1 MTAAWVTREPPT
13 QGRRVLGHAL
23 GSAMST
29 FVNASRSGGRPLR
42 ALTSSSLP
50 PADSDGD
57 SEPHDNRLMNQRCQ
71 HCGAALHNH
80 KRFYKRYRVCEK
92 DALAPAVLQGGELKR
107 FCQQCG
113 RFHPLDF
120 FDGTMR
126 TCREQLARHASLK
139 RKRRREKANAA
150 AAIPPVEGTSAADAA
165 QRPAP
170 KQRKLQPAAPA
181 AARGQQQQVDP
192 QLPLLRLPTTSDR
205 DETNALL
212 LQLRQW
218 VPPQPPREP
227 PAQEHLAQQPTLAQQ
242 QLQHPP
248 PAAKLVQPVPYRPML
263 AASQRGDKRSPGVG
277 DLAEPPRSVH
287 QSELQAEL
295 QAALAAIW
303 QSGTPSPVA
312 HVPNSWLHNAARQH
326 QRATHQQQLQQQHA
340 AQLQQQHQQSAGWTV
355 AAQAPALQAHCVAGW
370 PAQQQLRTGVAWQQ
384 SPEVH
389 APPLVPSHAAQH
401 AADPQALGQGLLLAG
416 LQLLVQAAADGPE
429 KERQAPEPPPL
440 GLPDLLSLLR
450 EMVAGDSSANAS
462 CGGRAYAASLDTNM
476 LQRLPAQ

>member
-1 MTAAWVTREPPT
+1 
-13 QGRRVLGHAL
+13 
-23 GSAMST
+23 
-29 FVNASRSGGRPLR
+29 
-42 ALTSSSLP
+42 
-50 PADSDGD
+50 
-57 SEPHDNRLMNQRCQ
+57 
-71 HCGAALHNH
+71 
-80 KRFYKRYRVCEK
+80 
-92 DALAPAVLQGGELKR
+92 
-107 FCQQCG
+107 
-113 RFHPLDF
+113 
-120 FDGTMR
+120 MR

-150 AAIPPVEGTSAADAA
+150 AASPPAEGAAAA
-165 QRPAP
+165 GATQRPAP

-181 AARGQQQQVDP
+181 AARGQQQQQQQQVDP
-192 QLPLLRLPTTSDR
+192 QLPLLCLPATSDR

-227 PAQEHLAQQPTLAQQ
+227 PAQEQLAQQPTLAHQ
-242 QLQHPP
+242 QLQHPL

-263 AASQRGDKRSPGVG
+263 AASQRGDKHSPGVG
-277 DLAEPPRSVH
+277 DLAEPPHSVN
-287 QSELQAEL
+287 QAELQAEL

-312 HVPNSWLHNAARQH
+312 HVPNSWLHSAARQH
-326 QRATHQQQLQQQHA
+326 QRATHQLH
-340 AQLQQQHQQSAGWTV
+340 LQQQHQQSGGWTV
-355 AAQAPALQAHCVAGW
+355 AAQAPALQAHGVAGW

-384 SPEVH
+384 SP
-389 APPLVPSHAAQH
+389 LVPSQAAQH

-416 LQLLVQAAADGPE
+416 LQLLVQAAAEGLE